1 MPNLYEY
8 SLLVA
13 VLGGMVLNNYNEK
26 YRMTENI
33 TWDKLEVWMD
43 FFYNIG
49 EFVENQKN
57 INLYISYIDDIFPSI
72 FLAKGIIDC
81 YLEKLSYDI
90 PPIEEELEIGK
101 ILLYKEGDKWLKAKV
116 LNVFNH
122 SIFTEASRNPYIS
135 LEFDS
140 RIKSNNLTNQTPK
153 SKWEGNIKLNANYK
167 STSGRAVRINNNI
180 SNYFSEKY
188 GQSVTDYI
196 TSTNKI
202 LVNIVGHNISEKLKN
217 DIELLE
223 FETHNYAYNLNEIFY
238 FDDEKYSYHNIK
250 IIKSKEQKKT
260 QNDKPVSIF
269 VGDNASVTMSNSATN
284 RNVFISNRR
293 NRNTMREIL
302 LSNINNAPQRNKNE
316 ELTNFIKKHNLK
328 VPKGVEIYAY

>member
-1 MPNLYEY
+1 MN
-8 SLLVA
+8 S
-13 VLGGMVLNNYNEK
+13 YNEK

-33 TWDKLEVWMD
+33 TWDNLEVWMD

-57 INLYISYIDDIFPSI
+57 INLYISYIDDIYPSI

-90 PPIEEELEIGK
+90 PPIEEELVTGDI
-101 ILLYKEGDKWLKAKV
+101 ILYKEGNKWLKAKV

-122 SIFTEASRNPYIS
+122 SIFTETYRNPYIS

-140 RIKSNNLTNQTPK
+140 RIKSDNITKQTPK

-167 STSGRAVRINNNI
+167 STSGRAVKINNNI

-188 GQSVTDYI
+188 GQGVVDYI

-217 DIELLE
+217 DMELLE

-238 FDDEKYSYHNIK
+238 FDDEEYSYHNVK
-250 IIKSKEQKKT
+250 MIKSKQQKNI
-260 QNDKPVSIF
+260 QNDESVSIF
-269 VGDNASVTMSNSATN
+269 VGDNASVTMSNSITN
-284 RNVFISNRR
+284 RNIFISNRR

-316 ELTNFIKKHNLK
+316 ELTNFIKKRNLK